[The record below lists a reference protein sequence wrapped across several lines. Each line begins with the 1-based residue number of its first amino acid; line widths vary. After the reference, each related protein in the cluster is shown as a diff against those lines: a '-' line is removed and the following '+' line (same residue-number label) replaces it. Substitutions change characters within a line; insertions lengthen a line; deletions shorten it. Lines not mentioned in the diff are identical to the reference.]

1 MQLWFTR
8 ERSCTWC
15 EIEGDDAVWVA
26 GMAHAVQQYLNRRK
40 PWWAWLHSPW
50 GFAALLYLILGTLC
64 AITFPAVPSLKNLDR
79 PIATAIVVGISLVLF
94 FAATAL
100 VNPWTLNRLLPR
112 FEILPDGQTPTGT
125 KRLGWATTLF
135 LSVVLG
141 AVASLYITQFQA

>member
-8 ERSCTWC
+8 ARSCTWC

-26 GMAHAVQQYLNRRK
+26 GMAHAVQHYLNRRK
-40 PWWAWLHSPW
+40 PWWAWLHSPP
-50 GFAALLYLILGTLC
+50 GFAALFYLIFGTFF

-79 PIATAIVVGISLVLF
+79 PIAIATAVGISLVLF
-94 FAATAL
+94 FAAMAL

-112 FEILPDGQTPTGT
+112 FEILSDGQTPTGT
-125 KRLGWATTLF
+125 KRLVWATTLF

-141 AVASLYITQFQA
+141 AAASLYVTRF